1 MATVKSILSGVKGWA
16 SDIVEL
22 LLALALIF
30 LVIDILFGPTLNIVD
45 NLVAVINSFVSQGVI
60 GLIAL
65 LIFLAIYNK

>member
-1 MATVKSILSGVKGWA
+1 MATVKSVLSDVKGWA
-16 SDIVEL
+16 SAIVEL